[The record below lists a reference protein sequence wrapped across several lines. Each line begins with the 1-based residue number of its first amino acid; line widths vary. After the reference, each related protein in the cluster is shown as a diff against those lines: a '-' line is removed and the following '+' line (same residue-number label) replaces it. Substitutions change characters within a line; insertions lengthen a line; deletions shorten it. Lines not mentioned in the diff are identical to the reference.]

1 MEPLNHDK
9 ERAGYAL
16 VTAARNEQ
24 EYIGSCI
31 ESVLGQ
37 TVRPVEWVIAS
48 DGSTDRTD
56 AIVSDYARYNHF
68 IKLVRKEHDQH
79 QQGFASKVFALN
91 MAARF
96 LNVNDYQFIGNLDAD
111 ITFQSDYYQ
120 KVLDKFGENPRLG
133 IAGGYIFERE
143 GGAFKSRPANSTWS
157 VAGGIQLFRRE
168 CYQAVGGLKPMPLGG
183 EDWYAEIMARMNGW
197 EVKAFPDIPA
207 FHHKPGAD
215 RRGLIQEAIREGAMD
230 YSMGTHPIF
239 ELVKCVRRIKQKP
252 YGIFAAYRMFGFLLQ
267 YVMRQRRPVTN
278 EVIAY
283 LRCEQISKLRN
294 MPYMFSK
301 QGF

>member
-1 MEPLNHDK
+1 MEPLNPDK

-24 EYIGSCI
+24 EYIGRCI

-37 TVRPVEWVIAS
+37 NIRPVAWVIAS
-48 DGSTDRTD
+48 DGSADRTD

-68 IKLVRKEHDQH
+68 IKLIRKEHDQH

-91 MAARF
+91 MAARC

-120 KVLDKFGENPRLG
+120 KVLNKFGNNPRLG
-133 IAGGYIFERE
+133 IAGGYIFERD
-143 GGAFKSRPANSTWS
+143 GGAFKSRPSNSPWS

-183 EDWYAEIMARMNGW
+183 EDWHAEIMARMNGW
-197 EVKAFPDIPA
+197 EVTAFPDISA
-207 FHHKPGAD
+207 FHHKPSAGK
-215 RRGLIQEAIREGAMD
+215 RGLLKEAIREGAMD
-230 YSMGTHPIF
+230 YSMGTHPLF
-239 ELVKCVRRIKQKP
+239 EIVKCLRRVKQKP
-252 YGIFAAYRMFGFLLQ
+252 YGIFAAVRLYGFMRPCL
-267 YVMRQRRPVTN
+267 MRQPWTAPK
-278 EVIAY
+278 EVVKF
-283 LRCEQISKLRN
+283 LRSEQLFKLRKHMGN
-294 MPYMFSK
+294 
-301 QGF
+301 

>member
-1 MEPLNHDK
+1 MKPLNPDK
-9 ERAGYAL
+9 GQVCYAL

-24 EYIGSCI
+24 EYIGRCI

-56 AIVSDYARYNHF
+56 AIVSDYARNNHF
-68 IKLVRKEHDQH
+68 IRLIRKERCRQ

-91 MAARF
+91 MAATC
-96 LNVNDYQFIGNLDAD
+96 LNVDDYQFIGNLDAD
-111 ITFQSDYYQ
+111 ITFQSDYYR
-120 KVLDKFGENPRLG
+120 KVLDRFRENPKLG

-183 EDWYAEIMARMNGW
+183 EDWHAEIKARMDGW

-207 FHHKPGAD
+207 FHHKPSAGK
-215 RRGLIQEAIREGAMD
+215 RGLIKEAIREGAMD
-230 YSMGTHPIF
+230 YSMGTHPLF
-239 ELVKCVRRIKQKP
+239 EIVKCLRRVKQKP
-252 YGIFAAYRMFGFLLQ
+252 YGIFAAVRLYGFMRPCL
-267 YVMRQRRPVTN
+267 MRQPWTAPK
-278 EVIAY
+278 EVVEF
-283 LRCEQISKLRN
+283 LRSEQLFKLRKHMGN
-294 MPYMFSK
+294 
-301 QGF
+301 